1 MRATIHAGTKIGD
14 WFSGPVLRP
23 TLRYLDRTGLL
34 IASPSEVRSWN
45 SRDSGEI
52 SLGIPTELLESI
64 LDRVLVVDNRE
75 GASGP
80 PDFPIDDRPGA
91 LEDTL
96 NSEAYEAKVEWRQAS
111 PFLEGEG
118 TSGAFSRLFGHLLPM
133 ALDWQ
138 IVDQFLLEQLMRKE
152 PVWHFLAGHVESFS
166 KEVEIHSR
174 SPHYELR
181 TSAEATDSLQELES
195 IFLAHGKKLTI
206 RGYFSTGDN
215 RVSFPHPRLQK
226 IRFPKRDLIS
236 SLDNG
241 LNSLVLDGP
250 SVFSL
255 ATAQDWSKAQGNL
268 GLMRARTLTKF

>member
-1 MRATIHAGTKIGD
+1 MRATIHPGTKIGD
-14 WFSGPVLRP
+14 WFTGPVSRP
-23 TLRYLDRTGLL
+23 TLGYLDRTGLL
-34 IASPSEVRSWN
+34 IASHSEVRSWN
-45 SRDSGEI
+45 SRLREI
-52 SLGIPTELLESI
+52 SSGIPTELLES
-64 LDRVLVVDNRE
+64 LLERVLIVDDRE
-75 GASGP
+75 GTSGP
-80 PDFPIDDRPGA
+80 PDFPINEQPGA

-118 TSGAFSRLFGHLLPM
+118 TSGAFSRLFGHLLPI

-152 PVWHFLAGHVESFS
+152 PVWHFLTRNVESFS

-181 TSAEATDSLQELES
+181 TSNEATESLQELES
-195 IFLAHGKKLTI
+195 VFLSHGKKLTI

-215 RVSFPHPRLQK
+215 RVAFPHPRLQK

-250 SVFSL
+250 TVFGL
-255 ATAQDWSKAQGNL
+255 ATAQDWSKAQGKM
-268 GLMRARTLTKF
+268 GLMRVRTFTKF